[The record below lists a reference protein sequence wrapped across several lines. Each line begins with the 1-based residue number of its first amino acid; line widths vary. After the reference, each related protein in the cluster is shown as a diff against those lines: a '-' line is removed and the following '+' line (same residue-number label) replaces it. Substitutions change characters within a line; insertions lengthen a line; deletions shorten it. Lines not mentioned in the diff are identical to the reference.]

1 MKYWLGASTGVG
13 FTVGNEIKRLE
24 IGGYAGH
31 IWANNDKDAAIAW
44 AERNSLT
51 EKTRA
56 QAVTIQETAITNN
69 VTAWNNISDADAKGQ
84 YRPSEGAIP

>member
-1 MKYWLGASTGVG
+1 MKYWLGANTGVG

-24 IGGYAGH
+24 IRGYAGN
-31 IWANNDKDAAIAW
+31 IWVTNDKNAAVAW
-44 AERNSLT
+44 ASRNSLT

-56 QAVTIQETAITNN
+56 QAVTIQETAIANN
-69 VTAWNNISDADAKGQ
+69 VTAWNSISDADAKGQ